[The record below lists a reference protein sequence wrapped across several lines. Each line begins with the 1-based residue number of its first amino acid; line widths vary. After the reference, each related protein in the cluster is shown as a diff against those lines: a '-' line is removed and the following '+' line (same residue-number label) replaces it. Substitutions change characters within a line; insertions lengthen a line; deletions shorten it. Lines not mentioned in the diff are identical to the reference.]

1 MAIIRF
7 FKLPKPKQFEHIP
20 IYYDSKKEENELGE
34 NKNSRTFEDSY
45 ETANKSKGSY
55 RQQRKK
61 TSMDAAKSNIRIL
74 IVIIVLQVLA
84 FYFLFS

>member
-1 MAIIRF
+1 MEIISF
-7 FKLPKPKQFEHIP
+7 FKLPEPKQFEHIP
-20 IYYDSKKEENELGE
+20 IYYDSKKEENELNE

-45 ETANKSKGSY
+45 EIANKVKGSF

-61 TSMDAAKSNIRIL
+61 TSMDVAKYDIRIL
-74 IVIIVLQVLA
+74 IIIVVLA